1 MQRCSTAC
9 DNRRGVT
16 KPLVI
21 LSHLCNNTFMNK
33 NEILNKIN
41 ELEKVLE
48 TLCVEDYQ
56 SYDEINYELEYLYGQ
71 LN

>member
-1 MQRCSTAC
+1 MS
-9 DNRRGVT
+9 
-16 KPLVI
+16 
-21 LSHLCNNTFMNK
+21 K
-33 NEILNKIN
+33 NELLEKIN

-56 SYDEINYELEYLYGQ
+56 SFDEINYELEYLYGQ